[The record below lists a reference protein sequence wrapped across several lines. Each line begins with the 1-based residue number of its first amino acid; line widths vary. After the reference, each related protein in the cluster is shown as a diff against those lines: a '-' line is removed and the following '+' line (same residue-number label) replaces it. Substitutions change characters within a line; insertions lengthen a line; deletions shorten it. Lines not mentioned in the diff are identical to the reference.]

1 MEWKFEM
8 IIRVWMNPTRQT
20 SKLRSRYVEEEH
32 SSEIR
37 IYADPKFSRERKLVV
52 VLNKNLPQYY
62 IDFIFNPC
70 NFIFT
75 LKNAIPFCQAQTL
88 NFARNE
94 KEEE

>member
-1 MEWKFEM
+1 
-8 IIRVWMNPTRQT
+8 MNPTRQT

-52 VLNKNLPQYY
+52 VLNKNLPH
-62 IDFIFNPC
+62 FIFNPC

>member
-1 MEWKFEM
+1 
-8 IIRVWMNPTRQT
+8 MNPTRQT

-62 IDFIFNPC
+62 IDDFIFNPC